1 MHRRDGAS
9 SPARA
14 AEGLI
19 CSQAG
24 IPPQAASKKFNDAF
38 KAKYGEVKQ
47 YAPFFYD
54 AVGIC

>member
-1 MHRRDGAS
+1 MAKLAGA
-9 SPARA
+9 A

-24 IPPQAASKKFNDAF
+24 LPASAASEAFNSAF

-47 YAPFFYD
+47 
-54 AVGIC
+54 